1 MCFKAASIDSAA
13 AAAIQILSPELHAG
27 FRGQAKPAAKEK
39 DREKDKEKEKEKE
52 KERERERDK
61 EDAGSESSH
70 ELAHHP
76 KTERA
81 KW

>member
-1 MCFKAASIDSAA
+1 MHAQKPAAPSRQQQQATRCSA
-13 AAAIQILSPELHAG
+13 PEWHAG
-27 FRGQAKPAAKEK
+27 FRGQTKPVAKEK
-39 DREKDKEKEKEKE
+39 DREKESEKERD
-52 KERERERDK
+52 KERERDRDK
-61 EDAGSESSH
+61 VDAGSESSH